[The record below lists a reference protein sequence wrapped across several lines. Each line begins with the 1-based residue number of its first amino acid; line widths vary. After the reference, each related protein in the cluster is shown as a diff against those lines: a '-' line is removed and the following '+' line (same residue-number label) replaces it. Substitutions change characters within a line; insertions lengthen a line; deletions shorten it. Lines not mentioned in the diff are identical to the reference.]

1 MSPSKIKLLPFT
13 IIVSTAS
20 LAIILSTP
28 AQSQGGAKSMLMVQ
42 GATPG
47 ISQSG
52 HANISGTMRAGAFAG
67 GPGSFSGFTSI
78 GRTSGQVS
86 GNESFGIGENA
97 TTFDGMYIKTATSG
111 KPFYGYSTSGPL
123 AYHYYNGAAGLWVL
137 SINGVDQLQVSQF
150 GVGIGTTPA
159 PGYSLNLTK
168 PVNYASSTNVEDAF
182 EISMYGNDSRGGEA
196 ISYGSNGIGFLGRAS
211 HEGGYGLY
219 GDNVGSAGGTAVL
232 GFGWGSTSTGVK
244 ALGGSYGVDGYSQ
257 FGYAIHGKSETSH
270 GVIGFSNV
278 EAVVGV
284 TTGANKAASHGYT
297 SVAGS
302 DGGWFVS
309 AATTGDGVGVI
320 GSTGSGAGYGVQ
332 SFGRFM
338 STGTKAFRID
348 HPLEPETKFLSH
360 YCSEGPEPMNVYS
373 GAITTGT
380 DGFASVELPD
390 YFASINRDPRIQLTV
405 DDSGED
411 FVMVKV
417 VGGIQDNAFRVRT
430 SKPGVKVYWQVSG
443 VRNDKYMQ
451 RYGAPV
457 EIEKSPTEVGRYQHP
472 ELYDAE
478 PSQGLRVQPQA
489 EKYQAQARAEKPLP
503 QRLPLP
509 KSSRVTSTKK

>member
-1 MSPSKIKLLPFT
+1 
-13 IIVSTAS
+13 
-20 LAIILSTP
+20 
-28 AQSQGGAKSMLMVQ
+28 MLMVQ

-78 GRTSGQVS
+78 GRTSGQLS
-86 GNESFGIGENA
+86 SNEIFGIGESS
-97 TTFDGMYIKTATSG
+97 TSFDGMYVKTATSG
-111 KPFYGYSTSGPL
+111 KPFYGYSTSGPF
-123 AYHYYNGAAGLWVL
+123 AYHYFNGNTGLWIL
-137 SINGVDQLQVSQF
+137 SINASDQLQVSHS

-159 PGYSLNLTK
+159 PGYSLNLIK
-168 PVNYASSTNVEDAF
+168 PMKLYSDTDVQDGFDITMTGDDSHGLESIA
-182 EISMYGNDSRGGEA
+182 YGNGQA
-196 ISYGSNGIGFLGRAS
+196 IGVLGRAS
-211 HEGGYGLY
+211 QSTGIGVY
-219 GDNVGSAGGTAVL
+219 GDNVGSATGVGVR
-232 GFGWGSTSTGVK
+232 GFGWGSSSTGVQGV
-244 ALGGSYGVDGYSQ
+244 GGSFGVEGLSDNGYGVRGQST
-257 FGYAIHGKSETSH
+257 ASH

-320 GSTGSGAGYGVQ
+320 GSTGSAAGHGVQ

-373 GAITTGT
+373 GVVTTGT
-380 DGFASVELPD
+380 DGFANVELPD

-443 VRNDKYMQ
+443 VRNDRFIQ

-457 EIEKSPTEVGRYQHP
+457 EVEKSPSEVGKYQHP

-489 EKYQAQARAEKPLP
+489 EKYQAQARAEKPMP

-509 KSSRVTSTKK
+509 KNSRVTSTKK